1 MNLYKENDLYVS
13 AFGLLT
19 YHSMLAGYG
28 KEFDFVAS
36 VKRHLERSGGLSIPR
51 QIHYV
56 CKEGVFLNGV
66 PHVIPFNVFENYFT
80 SLETVLRNAMDTTS
94 ENTATREETAIVLD
108 KFFEIAHK
116 VKKRTK
122 SDVVHHLS
130 AEVGEIS
137 ECLIQ
142 PQRGGNIVEESIDAI
157 VCALDVIYLELGTTH
172 GRYEI
177 AKIIN
182 EMLAEKLDK
191 WYRTCKP

>member
-19 YHSMLAGYG
+19 YHSMSAGYG

-51 QIHYV
+51 QIQYV

-80 SLETVLRNAMDTTS
+80 TYVVQQTETTS

-182 EMLAEKLDK
+182 DTLAEKLDK

>member
-1 MNLYKENDLYVS
+1 MNLYKENDLYVPT
-13 AFGLLT
+13 FGLLT
-19 YHSMLAGYG
+19 YNSRLDGYG
-28 KEFDFVAS
+28 KEFDFVTS

-56 CKEGVFLNGV
+56 CKRRVFLNGV
-66 PHVIPFNVFENYFT
+66 PHVIPFNVFEGYFT
-80 SLETVLRNAMDTTS
+80 KYVVQHTASTS
-94 ENTATREETAIVLD
+94 ENTATREETTIVLD

-172 GRYEI
+172 GRY
-177 AKIIN
+177 
-182 EMLAEKLDK
+182 KLQK
-191 WYRTCKP
+191 LSTILLQKN

>member
-19 YHSMLAGYG
+19 YHSMSAGYG

-66 PHVIPFNVFENYFT
+66 PHVIPFNVFEGYFT
-80 SLETVLRNAMDTTS
+80 KYVVQHTASTS
-94 ENTATREETAIVLD
+94 ENTATREETTIVLD

-182 EMLAEKLDK
+182 DTLAEKLDK

>member
-1 MNLYKENDLYVS
+1 MNLYKENDLYVPT
-13 AFGLLT
+13 FGLLT
-19 YHSMLAGYG
+19 YNSRLDGYG

-66 PHVIPFNVFENYFT
+66 PHVIPFNVFEGYFT
-80 SLETVLRNAMDTTS
+80 KYVVQHTASTS
-94 ENTATREETAIVLD
+94 ENTATREEMAIVLD

-172 GRYEI
+172 GRHEI

>member
-1 MNLYKENDLYVS
+1 MNLYKENDLYVP

-36 VKRHLERSGGLSIPR
+36 VKRHLERSGGFSIPR

-80 SLETVLRNAMDTTS
+80 KYVVQQTETTS
-94 ENTATREETAIVLD
+94 DNTATREETAIVLD

-172 GRYEI
+172 GRHEI